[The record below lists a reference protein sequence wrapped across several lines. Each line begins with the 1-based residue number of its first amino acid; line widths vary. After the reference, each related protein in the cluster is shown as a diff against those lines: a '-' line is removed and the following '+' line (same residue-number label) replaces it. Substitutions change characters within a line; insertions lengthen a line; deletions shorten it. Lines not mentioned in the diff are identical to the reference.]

1 MRSRFWSVPRICALM
16 ACALLSGTGMQAQTV
31 LTTIPVDGSSGLA
44 VNPATNIIYAS
55 GPELNAIDGTTNA
68 VTAIKA
74 AFGNQVVVNPS
85 TNTIYVVDS
94 GDFCPDGCKPGTDYG
109 HIFVVNGATNAVTT
123 LAYDPNVQFH
133 PVFAA
138 VNPVTNKLYVANY
151 LSNNITIVDG
161 ATNTMTT
168 IGDSN
173 TVVPVALAVNSTT
186 NKIYVVTGDHVTVID
201 GATNAMTSVIDPN
214 AVNPNAV
221 VVNEATNKIYVANLG
236 DDGQGNNNYGNITV
250 IDGSDNSTT
259 TVTDP
264 NALAPGTPGCILGGS
279 GCQFQPIAVDSATNK
294 IYVANSGSFNGTT
307 YNVTVIDGATNSTKT
322 ISDPNAYRPS
332 LVTVDS
338 TTNKIYVVN
347 LGPALI
353 GAYPYT
359 PGSMT
364 VIDGATNA
372 VSTIINPTAGAVS
385 LALDETT
392 DRVYVGDGS
401 NVTVIDAGAAPVSH
415 NLGVVFQGAGSG
427 TVTSN
432 SPGINCGTDCAGV
445 FNVGAVVNLTAVPA
459 SNSAFVGWGMSCS
472 GSGACNVS
480 MNSDQFV
487 GANFVAQ
494 DFSIAAAS
502 TDLSVQPGGQV
513 TDVLT
518 ITPLNVLPFAGTIQ
532 FACNMLTGNFG
543 DTIPAPACTFSPA
556 SVSPGSNTASTTMT
570 ITAQPAAKLAAAG
583 LLRNDRALFGLWLTP
598 ILGLTLLAGWKKQK
612 RTHLMLCGGLLS
624 LFLLQAAC
632 GGSGT
637 SSGPPPPPPPQNFTA
652 YVTATSG
659 ATQHVVQISVT
670 VQ

>member
-1 MRSRFWSVPRICALM
+1 MTVSFSLFPPTI
-16 ACALLSGTGMQAQTV
+16 QAQTI
-31 LTTIPVDGSSGLA
+31 LTTIPIDGSSGLA

-55 GPELNAIDGTTNA
+55 GPELNAIDGTKNA

-109 HIFVVNGATNAVTT
+109 HILVVDGASNTVTT

-138 VNPVTNKLYVANY
+138 VNPVTNKVYVANY
-151 LSNNITIVDG
+151 LSNNITILDG

-173 TVVPVALAVNSTT
+173 TVQPLSIALNSAT

-201 GATNAMTSVIDPN
+201 GATNAMITVKDPN
-214 AVNPNAV
+214 AVNANAV
-221 VVNEATNKIYVANLG
+221 AVNEATNKVYVANAG
-236 DDGQGNNNYGNITV
+236 DYGSFNTSHGNITV

-264 NALAPGTPGCILGGS
+264 NALVPGTLGCIIGGS

-294 IYVANSGSFNGTT
+294 IYVANSGSLNGTT
-307 YNVTVIDGATNSTKT
+307 YNVTVIDGATNSTTT

-332 LVTVDS
+332 WVAVNS

-347 LGPALI
+347 WGPALI
-353 GAYPYT
+353 GAYPNT

-372 VSTIINPTAGAVS
+372 VSTIVNPIAGTLS

-392 DRVYVGDGS
+392 NRVYVGDGS
-401 NVTVIDAGAAPVSH
+401 NVTVIDGGATPVAH
-415 NLGVVFQGAGSG
+415 TLGVVFQGTGSG

-432 SPGINCGTDCAGV
+432 PPGINCGTDCAGT
-445 FNVGAVVNLTAVPA
+445 FNVGAMVNLTAVPGP
-459 SNSAFVGWGMSCS
+459 NSAFVGWGMSCS

-502 TDLSVQPGGQV
+502 TDLLVQPGGQV

-532 FACNMLTGNFG
+532 VTCNMLTSNLG

-556 SVSPGSNTASTTMT
+556 SVSPGSNAVTTTMT
-570 ITAQPAAKLAAAG
+570 IAAQPAAKLASAASP
-583 LLRNDRALFGLWLTP
+583 RNSRALFALWLTP
-598 ILGLTLLAGWKKQK
+598 LFGITLLAGWKKRK
-612 RTHLMLCGGLLS
+612 RAHWILCGSVLGLI
-624 LFLLQAAC
+624 LLQIAC
-632 GGSGT
+632 GGT
-637 SSGPPPPPPPQNFTA
+637 SSSGPPPPPPQNFTA
-652 YVTATSG
+652 YVTALCG

>member
-1 MRSRFWSVPRICALM
+1 M

-31 LTTIPVDGSSGLA
+31 LTTVPIDGSLGLA
-44 VNPATNIIYAS
+44 LNPVTNIIYAS
-55 GPELNAIDGTTNA
+55 GPELNAIDGATNA

-94 GDFCPDGCKPGTDYG
+94 GDFCPDGCKPGTNYG

-201 GATNAMTSVIDPN
+201 GATNAMTGVIDPN

-236 DDGQGNNNYGNITV
+236 DDGQGNNYGNITV
-250 IDGSDNSTT
+250 IAGSDNSTT

-264 NALAPGTPGCILGGS
+264 NALAPGTPGCIFGGS
-279 GCQFQPIAVDSATNK
+279 PCQNQPIAVDSVTNK
-294 IYVANSGSFNGTT
+294 IYVANYGSRNGTA
-307 YNVTVIDGATNSTKT
+307 YNVTVIDGATNSTTT
-322 ISDPNAYRPS
+322 ISDPNAYQPS
-332 LVTVDS
+332 WVAVDS

-353 GAYPYT
+353 GAFPYT
-359 PGSMT
+359 PGSVT
-364 VIDGATNA
+364 VIDGSTNA
-372 VSTIINPTAGAVS
+372 VSTIINPIAGTVS

-392 DRVYVGDGS
+392 DHVYVGDGP
-401 NVTVIDAGAAPVSH
+401 NVTVIDGGAMPVSH
-415 NLGVVFQGAGSG
+415 TLGVVFQGTGSG

-432 SPGINCGTDCAGV
+432 PPGINCGTDCAAP

-459 SNSAFVGWGMSCS
+459 SNSAFVGWGMSCGGT
-472 GSGACNVS
+472 GSCNIA
-480 MNSDQFV
+480 MNSDQFA

-494 DFSIAAAS
+494 DFSIQAAS
-502 TDLSVQPGGQV
+502 TDLSVLPGGQV

-518 ITPLNVLPFAGTIQ
+518 ITPLNVLPFTGTIQ
-532 FACNMLTGNFG
+532 FTCNMLTGNLG
-543 DTIPAPACTFSPA
+543 DTIPAPACAFSPA
-556 SVSPGSNTASTTMT
+556 PVSPGSNTVTTTMT
-570 ITAQPAAKLAAAG
+570 ITAQPAAKLATGG
-583 LLRNDRALFGLWLTP
+583 LLRNGGALFGLWLTP
-598 ILGLTLLAGWKKQK
+598 IFGLALLAGWKKQK
-612 RTHLMLCGGLLS
+612 RTHCMLYGSVLG
-624 LFLLQAAC
+624 LFLFQTAC
-632 GGSGT
+632 GGSGS
-637 SSGPPPPPPPQNFTA
+637 SSGGVSPSPQNFTA
-652 YVTATSG
+652 YVSASSG